1 MVIKMKVKNLNSSSI
16 KTQKLIKNTLA
27 ELISEKG
34 ELQKITVTELVSRA
48 DITRG
53 TFYTH
58 YDNIYEVASEI
69 QDELLDVLIIDTEEL
84 KTIDDINNY
93 FDKVINHLKENEN
106 FYSMFLSSNEPLL
119 FTQRLSK
126 IMDKKLNAYFRLK
139 QQPDVSLAI
148 TFFIDGCIN
157 LVIKYFK
164 KNIDTNLDEIN
175 KCIKNLFLKI
185 FYN

>member
-1 MVIKMKVKNLNSSSI
+1 MVIQMKVKNLNSSSL
-16 KTQKLIKNTLA
+16 KTKKLIKNTFA
-27 ELISEKG
+27 ELVSEKG

-58 YDNIYEVASEI
+58 YDNIDEVAKDI
-69 QDELLDVLIIDTEEL
+69 QNELLDILMVDTEEL
-84 KTIDDINNY
+84 KSLEDINHY
-93 FDKVINHLKENEN
+93 FDKVINHLKENEL

-126 IMDKKLNAYFRLK
+126 IMNKKLDGYFHSK
-139 QQPDVSLAI
+139 QHPDISL
-148 TFFIDGCIN
+148 TMSFFIDGCIN

-175 KCIKNLFLKI
+175 KCIKNLFIKI
-185 FYN
+185 FYS

>member
-1 MVIKMKVKNLNSSSI
+1 MAGAAGYFLWEFPGAVCNKIQGRVCHDFSLLFLCN
-16 KTQKLIKNTLA
+16 
-27 ELISEKG
+27 ISREFPRKCIFF
-34 ELQKITVTELVSRA
+34 K
-48 DITRG
+48 
-53 TFYTH
+53 FPP
-58 YDNIYEVASEI
+58 
-69 QDELLDVLIIDTEEL
+69 IDTEEL

-126 IMDKKLNAYFRLK
+126 IMDKKLDSYFRLK
-139 QQPDVSLAI
+139 QQPDVSLSM